1 MTARLREAGAL
12 AVLNHLLH
20 FYRGQVPFES
30 YLQLLD
36 GVDGLEVRNGTMLP
50 AHNVL
55 SEAIAA
61 QWEPSP
67 GRPRLAAIGGS
78 DAHTLRRVGS
88 TWTVAPG
95 RTKEEFLRNL
105 KCGLGEAGGRHGG
118 TAAVAGDA
126 YGVIG
131 SYIGALAGFGPRDL
145 PPWRRAACLGFAA
158 VSLPFQFMPF
168 AVAAS
173 RKFAERRE
181 VDRARLRL
189 APGPAAVTAGARA

>member
-1 MTARLREAGAL
+1 MGAVAGASTSGRDRRQRC
-12 AVLNHLLH
+12 AHAAP
-20 FYRGQVPFES
+20 RGIDL
-30 YLQLLD
+30 Y
-36 GVDGLEVRNGTMLP
+36 
-50 AHNVL
+50 
-55 SEAIAA
+55 
-61 QWEPSP
+61 
-67 GRPRLAAIGGS
+67 GRAR
-78 DAHTLRRVGS
+78 
-88 TWTVAPG
+88 
-95 RTKEEFLRNL
+95 

-158 VSLPFQFMPF
+158 VSLPFQFMPL